1 MLKNIKL
8 LIIKGLSGCGEVF
21 YSADCASRKERNIIV
36 VAPENKLR
44 RVQVNIVTLNN
55 RSINNSIVIKDK
67 NDFYV
72 IGVLETKDAEPA
84 YLFLKKQDVER
95 LLKAQERTGAK
106 KRKQSNK
113 QYLYVSKDGC
123 LREELEKYKH
133 ENFDE
138 IKKFLN

>member
-1 MLKNIKL
+1 MVVE
-8 LIIKGLSGCGEVF
+8 KG
-21 YSADCASRKERNIIV
+21 
-36 VAPENKLR
+36 
-44 RVQVNIVTLNN
+44 
-55 RSINNSIVIKDK
+55 
-67 NDFYV
+67 
-72 IGVLETKDAEPA
+72 
-84 YLFLKKQDVER
+84 